1 MTGEKKKTRLRP
13 GDFAII
19 AIMAALTFVFSY
31 RYFFASHGGTSIEI
45 TAMSSGGSFPLEED
59 RVVEVS
65 GPLGT
70 TNVVIEDGE
79 VWVDESPCRE
89 KICIKMGHK
98 HRVGDQIVCI
108 PNRVII
114 EVVGKREQVD
124 GIAR

>member
-1 MTGEKKKTRLRP
+1 MTGGKKRRRLRP

-19 AIMAALTFVFSY
+19 AVMAALTFVFSY
-31 RYFFASHGGTSIEI
+31 RYYFASHGGTSVEI
-45 TAMSSGGSFPLEED
+45 AAISGGGSFPLEED

-70 TNVVIEDGE
+70 TEVVIEGGE
-79 VWVDESPCRE
+79 VWVAGSPCRE
-89 KICIKMGHK
+89 KVCIKMGHK

-108 PNRVII
+108 PNRVLI